1 MAIEKTGASRRPVAV
16 VTGARQGIGKGI
28 ALALATS
35 GFDLVLVDLQR
46 DAVADATLQELA
58 AAGAGCKFVVG
69 DIAAVEN
76 RSGLAD
82 AIFSA
87 FGHVDTLVN
96 NAGVQVKIRGDLLDV
111 TPESFDRV
119 MGINLRG
126 TFFLTQEVARRM
138 IDQGADEASLH
149 RSIITISSAN
159 AYLVAADRPE
169 YCFSKMSLSM
179 MTKAF
184 ALRLG
189 RHGIACYEIRPGVI
203 RTDMTAG
210 VKEKYDRLIGEGLLP
225 IARWGEPADVG
236 GMVATLARGG
246 MPYSTGDAFHVDGGL
261 HIHKI

>member
-1 MAIEKTGASRRPVAV
+1 MKSEQRPVAV

-28 ALALATS
+28 ALALAAS
-35 GFDLVLVDLQR
+35 GFDLVLVDLQE
-46 DAVADATLQELA
+46 DSVAARTLQELA
-58 AAGAGCKFVVG
+58 AAGANCRFLVG
-69 DIAAVEN
+69 DISAVEK
-76 RSGLAD
+76 RGQLAE

-87 FGHVDTLVN
+87 FGQVDTLVN
-96 NAGVQVKIRGDLLDV
+96 NAGVQVQVRGDLLEV

-119 MGINLRG
+119 MGVNLRG
-126 TFFLTQEVARRM
+126 TFFLTQEIARRM
-138 IDQGADEASLH
+138 IEQGAHPAAAH

-236 GMVATLARGG
+236 GVVATLARGG